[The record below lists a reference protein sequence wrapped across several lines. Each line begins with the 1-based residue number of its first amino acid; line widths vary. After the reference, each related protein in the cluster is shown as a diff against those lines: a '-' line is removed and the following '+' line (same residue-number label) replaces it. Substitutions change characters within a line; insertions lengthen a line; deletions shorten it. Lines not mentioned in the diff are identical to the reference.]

1 MNINIRELVKEL
13 LDNKYINVSY
23 IEYPGDEYGFD
34 LSVRVNKESLNQDLR
49 REHLIE
55 PKE

>member
-1 MNINIRELVKEL
+1 MTISIRELVKEL

-23 IEYPGDEYGFD
+23 VEYPGDEGGFD
-34 LSVRVNKESLNQDLR
+34 LSVRVNKEELNRGLR
-49 REHLIE
+49 GEPVIE

>member
-1 MNINIRELVKEL
+1 MTIRIRELVKEL

-23 IEYPGDEYGFD
+23 VEYPDDEGFD
-34 LSVRVNKESLNQDLR
+34 LSVRVNKEALNRGLTG
-49 REHLIE
+49 EPVVE